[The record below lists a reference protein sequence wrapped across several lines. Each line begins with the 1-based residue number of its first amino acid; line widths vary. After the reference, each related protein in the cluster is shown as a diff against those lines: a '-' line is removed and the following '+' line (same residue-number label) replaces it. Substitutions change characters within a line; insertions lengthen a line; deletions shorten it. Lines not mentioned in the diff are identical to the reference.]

1 MLDEKMVQSQ
11 GERALLEAKLR
22 LEARAKTGSGWF
34 YWIAGLSFL
43 NSLSVLLGGQLT
55 FLFGLAITQVVDGI
69 SLGIQSNAGLEGV
82 NFVSLIAFGLN
93 FMAALVVGAFGYF
106 ARKGNQSAYVVG
118 MALYALDTLV
128 TLLFQDWLGFLF
140 HLLALAGLWGGFR
153 AFRKLLPV
161 QTGIAPLQTLREE
174 VVTPE
179 QQDRSKRRIAILIAL
194 MGVVLALA
202 FIAATLQAR

>member
-1 MLDEKMVQSQ
+1 MLDEKMVQAQ

>member
-1 MLDEKMVQSQ
+1 MLDEKMVQAQ

-194 MGVVLALA
+194 IGVVLALA
-202 FIAATLQAR
+202 FITATLQAR

>member
-1 MLDEKMVQSQ
+1 MTDEKMVQPQ
-11 GERALLEAKLR
+11 EERALLEAKLR

-34 YWIAGLSFL
+34 FWIAGLSFV
-43 NSLSVLLGGQLT
+43 NSLSVFLGGQLT

-118 MALYALDTLV
+118 MVLYAFDTLV

-140 HLLALAGLWGGFR
+140 HLLALGGLWGGLT
-153 AFRKLLPV
+153 AFRKLIPV
-161 QTGIAPLQTLREE
+161 QSGVAPLQTLREE
-174 VVTPE
+174 VVSPE
-179 QQDRSKRRIAILIAL
+179 QRDRSNRRIAILIAL
-194 MGVVLALA
+194 IAVVLVFG
-202 FIAATLQAR
+202 FIAGTLQAR